1 MNYELKRKINNTCRL
16 YICSSL
22 FITFFVPELVIIPMS
37 IGTIKV
43 IKLID
48 KNNYKVK
55 KMSN

>member
-1 MNYELKRKINNTCRL
+1 MNYELKRNINNTCRF

-22 FITFFVPELVIIPMS
+22 FITFLVPELVIIPMS

-43 IKLID
+43 LKLMD
-48 KNNYKVK
+48 KDDHKVK